1 MDDDEVLLV
10 AESVNTLQNYKADNE
25 FLMFV
30 LIMERIW
37 LIPRY
42 GESNK
47 KTLYSLTKYMNNE
60 KHRSN
65 MNYFSVKITEKRL
78 GNLHPIKKEEET
90 SKKEKN
96 NK

>member
-30 LIMERIW
+30 LIMERSW

-47 KTLYSLTKYMNNE
+47 KTLFIN
-60 KHRSN
+60 
-65 MNYFSVKITEKRL
+65 KIYEQ
-78 GNLHPIKKEEET
+78 
-90 SKKEKN
+90 
-96 NK
+96 

>member
-10 AESVNTLQNYKADNE
+10 AESVNTLQNYKAVNE

-47 KTLYSLTKYMNNE
+47 KTLFIN
-60 KHRSN
+60 
-65 MNYFSVKITEKRL
+65 KIYEQ
-78 GNLHPIKKEEET
+78 
-90 SKKEKN
+90 
-96 NK
+96 